1 MEALTLSETVRLPPD
16 LPQECWDPRMIIALF
31 EIGSIS
37 LLFWGSLFSLKK
49 NSSQASEQLTTQSFE
64 NVLSKIEDILRN
76 MTGLEKTT
84 GTNESLEDTQAS
96 DDDVLDLEEKL
107 RGLDKINKTL
117 FKSLLATLDAEKF
130 QSAKNQENIP
140 ENQDSTD
147 VVPIFTVEL
156 VDHAE
161 EEKALGGTKVS
172 ENKTK
177 CGLPH
182 NQEKNLQLRDS
193 MEQLLQK
200 AESWSEQHSE
210 LSGLIKSYQ
219 KSQHDIREL
228 FKNKEVRFEIPSND
242 NVSTTHEME
251 EQVRELEHETHS
263 LHLTAALL
271 ENECQIL
278 QHRVGLLNK
287 LHLNKERAKT
297 EEDKDQE
304 EQKPAEAGQAITLK
318 QKPKDVEVTR
328 QKSHNFSTWLDV
340 GHNKKARNNRLNIHI
355 AKRGLLGRKRSANR
369 LR

>member
-1 MEALTLSETVRLPPD
+1 MEAPTLSETFKLPPD

-37 LLFWGSLFSLKK
+37 LLFWSSLFSLKK
-49 NSSQASEQLTTQSFE
+49 NNSQASEQLTTQRLE
-64 NVLSKIEDILRN
+64 DVLSNIEGILRN
-76 MTGLEKTT
+76 VTGLEKTT
-84 GTNESLEDTQAS
+84 GTNESLEATQAS
-96 DDDVLDLEEKL
+96 DDDMLNLEEKL
-107 RGLDKINKTL
+107 RGLDKINKML
-117 FKSLLATLDAEKF
+117 FKSLLATLDPEKC
-130 QSAKNQENIP
+130 QSPKNQENIP

-147 VVPIFTVEL
+147 VVPVFTVEL

-161 EEKALGGTKVS
+161 EEKDLDGTKGS
-172 ENKTK
+172 EKKTK
-177 CGLPH
+177 CGLPQ
-182 NQEKNLQLRDS
+182 NQEKNLKLRDS
-193 MEQLLQK
+193 MDQLLQK
-200 AESWSEQHSE
+200 AECWSEQHSE
-210 LSGLIKSYQ
+210 LSGLLKSYQ

-228 FKNKEVRFEIPSND
+228 FKNTEVHFETPSN
-242 NVSTTHEME
+242 NKVSTTQEME

-287 LHLNKERAKT
+287 LHLNKERAQT
-297 EEDKDQE
+297 EEEKDQE
-304 EQKPAEAGQAITLK
+304 EQKPAEAEQVIALK
-318 QKPKDVEVTR
+318 QKPKDREVTH
-328 QKSHNFSTWLDV
+328 QKSNNFSTWLDV